1 MDHLLPMKMGY
12 ACVVP
17 KNTLL
22 KKMTGS
28 DILDFDRKIIFSK
41 KRQQCKLFSANTFS
55 QFYTVKI
62 SNMQNKYKQNNLFCT
77 KDV

>member
-41 KRQQCKLFSANTFS
+41 KDNNANYFLPIHSVSFT
-55 QFYTVKI
+55 
-62 SNMQNKYKQNNLFCT
+62 L
-77 KDV
+77 